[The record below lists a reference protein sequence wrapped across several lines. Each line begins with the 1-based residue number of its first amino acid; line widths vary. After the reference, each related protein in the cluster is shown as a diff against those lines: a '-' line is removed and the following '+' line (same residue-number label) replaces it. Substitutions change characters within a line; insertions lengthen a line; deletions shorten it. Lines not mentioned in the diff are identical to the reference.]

1 MKFRCSISRVSSEAR
16 DLFWIWYQHIKPM
29 RTTCRFRTAGK
40 NLICGD
46 FVEALSCKSQGK
58 FFRPFSDPY
67 RYWHDILGSP
77 MLSHKTWWTQPPRY
91 SAISAAMYGFGV
103 AFHFQD
109 LSSETTAD
117 LPQCQGC
124 GRSRRL
130 RADLL
135 QDWPATAS
143 TGAADFNIFLAKW
156 LKSK

>member
-1 MKFRCSISRVSSEAR
+1 
-16 DLFWIWYQHIKPM
+16 
-29 RTTCRFRTAGK
+29 
-40 NLICGD
+40 
-46 FVEALSCKSQGK
+46 
-58 FFRPFSDPY
+58 
-67 RYWHDILGSP
+67 
-77 MLSHKTWWTQPPRY
+77 
-91 SAISAAMYGFGV
+91 MYGFGV

-143 TGAADFNIFLAKW
+143 TGAADFNIFFGKMVEVEISRSHYLVMSNVTLPAHSFGILSELRDCSDHFRPAQTHLAGW
-156 LKSK
+156 